1 MIRGYWGTITVTI
14 FLLFLSG
21 CSSINLEERLAPI
34 LKPLTKEK
42 TVSNQRSVEN
52 KNALAVSRESNPEKQ
67 LYGHLLDKG
76 YQALE
81 SDEIGYYM
89 DIQEAR
95 LRQEFAQKDILIKR
109 NQDVIKLVI
118 PGASMFAKN
127 STDLNPSVKTSLNSI
142 ANVLAEYNKTFV
154 AVEGY
159 TDNSGVPDYNQR
171 LSEQRALSAGN
182 YLADKGVEIE
192 RLIIVGYGDKHPL
205 ANNTSEQ
212 GRAQNRRIELKLYPL
227 TSLDYS
233 QAQR

>member
-52 KNALAVSRESNPEKQ
+52 KNALAVSRESNPEK
-67 LYGHLLDKG
+67 LRYSHLLDKG

-95 LRQEFAQKDILIKR
+95 LRQEFAHKDILIKR
-109 NQDVIKLVI
+109 DQDVIKLVI
-118 PGASMFAKN
+118 PGTSMFAKN
-127 STDLNPSVKTSLNSI
+127 STDLNPEVKNSLNSI
-142 ANVLAEYNKTFV
+142 AYVLAEYNKTFV

-159 TDNSGVPDYNQR
+159 ADNSGVAEYNQR

-182 YLADKGVEIE
+182 YLANKGVEVE
-192 RLIIVGYGDKHPL
+192 RLIIIGYGDKHPL